1 MEPTGRKRFLD
12 WLSLSIGLNWID
24 IRYGSGAF
32 TAQMAELCSP
42 YHLLGFDPSEAKIES
57 ARNRSIEHPMT
68 FQTGDAVSLQCVD
81 NSMDIATM
89 ALVLF
94 FVPAPEHAFAE
105 MKRVFKSGGIIAA
118 YVWDIFGGGMP
129 LSPLHRDLQKRKIEY
144 QLPPKAEVPKL

>member
-32 TAQMAELCSP
+32 TAKMAELCSP
-42 YHLLGFDPSEAKIES
+42 YHLLGFDPSEAQIEF

-89 ALVLF
+89 VLALF
-94 FVPAPEHAFAE
+94 FVPAPEYAFAE

-118 YVWDIFGGGMP
+118 YVWDSFGGGMP
-129 LSPLHRDLQKRKIEY
+129 LSPLHHWRTNVSTVLLHQCEKMM
-144 QLPPKAEVPKL
+144 